1 MVSITLL
8 LIAAYALCKHFEK
21 QILGKALN
29 MILNNRIEE
38 AIEDSCSYEW
48 ASMPQGR
55 HGQPIKS
62 LIDCLSAYDHF
73 LKEELAGRTNL
84 HIKSGFLNVVSH

>member
-8 LIAAYALCKHFEK
+8 LIAAYAQCKHFEK

-29 MILNNRIEE
+29 MNPNNRNNG
-38 AIEDSCSYEW
+38 AIEDSRSYKW
-48 ASMPQGR
+48 ASMPPGR

-62 LIDCLSAYDHF
+62 LIDCLSAYDLF

-84 HIKSGFLNVVSH
+84 HIKSGFLKVVSR

>member
-48 ASMPQGR
+48 ASMPQGK